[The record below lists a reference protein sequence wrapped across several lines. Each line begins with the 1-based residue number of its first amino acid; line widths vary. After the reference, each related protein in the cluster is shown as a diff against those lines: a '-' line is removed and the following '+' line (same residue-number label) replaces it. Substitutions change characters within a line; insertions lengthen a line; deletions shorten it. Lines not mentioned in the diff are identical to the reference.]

1 MQTGSN
7 KIWGVVEAKITPKHR
22 VLALTASATIAA
34 EKYDVDISVDNKN
47 SRTELDSHSN
57 MVVAG

>member
-1 MQTGSN
+1 M
-7 KIWGVVEAKITPKHR
+7 VVVGAKMKPKHR
-22 VLALTASATIAA
+22 VLSLTASATIAA